1 MAGGGADIWVCGQC
15 RSVNNLRA
23 KQCYHCR
30 TPQHLAAVDPA
41 AIEGTGHGTLRE
53 IALPEFHASRGEAM
67 LASLLIL
74 LVGGLNVVS
83 TVVSTQVLLALL
95 ADPEASAEGLPP
107 DLISAGS
114 IAIATL
120 GVALLALTAWAF
132 WLSRA
137 VAAMPALGLGY
148 PAANA
153 MMAFVEN
160 FLPGLNL
167 LRVPP
172 IVRDIIR
179 RLEPVEGSRGD
190 ALIFAAWIGLFGGF
204 LFPRI
209 AGWLNWADSLEGSIR
224 NALVI
229 QGISAGLVL
238 VGAVFL
244 VALIW
249 WIEGRIGRRRT
260 EQLANAAGQTAS
272 AVSVAPPAAPVA
284 EPVSQPRQSTP
295 VGTPTP
301 FDPRA
306 APFAPPRVA
315 TAASTPAPP
324 AAPFAP
330 TPSGG
335 GPAAPAM
342 VPGPLGTVAA
352 SASTASDAFHR
363 PITAVTG
370 AASIP
375 TPTARPADEQADI
388 ERFADSRPAWP
399 ASAEPPAVEPEPAV
413 EPAPASAQPAPEVQP
428 APSTP
433 IPTGPKLHLRVD
445 SGKKMIATLDGE
457 SEGITLDEL
466 RAAAGALARADGS
479 VVIAAA
485 TSFEERSLAEQV
497 SKLFAD
503 ARVPTAT
510 EE

>member
-1 MAGGGADIWVCGQC
+1 MAGGEADIWVCGQC

-41 AIEGTGHGTLRE
+41 AIEGTGHGQLRE

-74 LVGGLNVVS
+74 LVAGMNVIS
-83 TVVSTQVLLALL
+83 TVVNTQVLLAL
-95 ADPEASAEGLPP
+95 AKDPEAAAAGLTA
-107 DLISAGS
+107 DLLSAGS
-114 IAIATL
+114 IVLATIGL
-120 GVALLALTAWAF
+120 ALLALTAWAF

-153 MMAFVEN
+153 TMAFVEN

-172 IVRDIIR
+172 IVRDVIR

-204 LFPRI
+204 LLPRI
-209 AGWLNWADSLEGSIR
+209 AGWLNWEQDLELAVR

-229 QGISAGLVL
+229 QGISTGLVL

-249 WIEGRIGRRRT
+249 WIEARIALRRA
-260 EQLANAAGQTAS
+260 EQLAGDAGQTAS
-272 AVSVAPPAAPVA
+272 EMSAQPAARPA
-284 EPVSQPRQSTP
+284 AAPASEPRQSTP

-301 FDPRA
+301 FDPMA
-306 APFAPPRVA
+306 APFAPARV
-315 TAASTPAPP
+315 TAAPP
-324 AAPFAP
+324 AATAPAVPFAP
-330 TPSGG
+330 TP
-335 GPAAPAM
+335 GPAAAAVPEM
-342 VPGPLGTVAA
+342 VPGPLGVV
-352 SASTASDAFHR
+352 SASPATATDAFHR

-375 TPTARPADEQADI
+375 TPAARPADEQPDVEGSTDA
-388 ERFADSRPAWP
+388 RPAR
-399 ASAEPPAVEPEPAV
+399 
-413 EPAPASAQPAPEVQP
+413 PAPAEVLPPAEQARPPPV
-428 APSTP
+428 
-433 IPTGPKLHLRVD
+433 PTGPKLHLRVD
-445 SGKKMIATLDGE
+445 SGTRMIATLDGV
-457 SEGITLDEL
+457 SEGISLDEL
-466 RAAAGALARADGS
+466 RAAAQALARADGS

-485 TSFEERSLAEQV
+485 TSFEARSLAEQV
-497 SKLFAD
+497 SKVFAD
-503 ARVPTAT
+503 AQVPTTT
-510 EE
+510 ED

>member
-1 MAGGGADIWVCGQC
+1 MAGGEADIWVCGQC

-41 AIEGTGHGTLRE
+41 AIKGTGHGQLRE

-74 LVGGLNVVS
+74 LVAGMNVIS
-83 TVVSTQVLLALL
+83 TVVNTQVLLAL
-95 ADPEASAEGLPP
+95 AKDPEASAAGLTA
-107 DLISAGS
+107 DLLSAGS
-114 IAIATL
+114 IVLATL
-120 GVALLALTAWAF
+120 GLALLALTAWAF

-153 MMAFVEN
+153 TMAFVEN

-172 IVRDIIR
+172 IVRDVIR

-204 LFPRI
+204 LLPRI
-209 AGWLNWADSLEGSIR
+209 AGWLNWEQDLELAVR

-229 QGISAGLVL
+229 QGISTGLVL

-249 WIEGRIGRRRT
+249 WIEARIALRRA
-260 EQLANAAGQTAS
+260 EQLAGVAGQTAS
-272 AVSVAPPAAPVA
+272 DVSALPAVELGSAASA
-284 EPVSQPRQSTP
+284 ARQSTP
-295 VGTPTP
+295 VGSPTP
-301 FDPRA
+301 FDPMA
-306 APFAPPRVA
+306 APFAPARV
-315 TAASTPAPP
+315 TAAPP
-324 AAPFAP
+324 AATAPAVPFAP
-330 TPSGG
+330 TP
-335 GPAAPAM
+335 GPAAAAVPEM
-342 VPGPLGTVAA
+342 VPGPLGVV
-352 SASTASDAFHR
+352 SATPATATDAFPR

-375 TPTARPADEQADI
+375 TPAARPADEQPDV
-388 ERFADSRPAWP
+388 ERSTDARPAR
-399 ASAEPPAVEPEPAV
+399 
-413 EPAPASAQPAPEVQP
+413 PAPAEVLPPAEQ
-428 APSTP
+428 APPTQVT
-433 IPTGPKLHLRVD
+433 TGPKLHLRVD
-445 SGKKMIATLDGE
+445 SGTRMIATLDGE
-457 SEGITLDEL
+457 SEGISLDEL
-466 RAAAGALARADGS
+466 RAAAQALARADGS

-485 TSFEERSLAEQV
+485 TGFEARSLAEQV
-497 SKLFAD
+497 SKVFAD
-503 ARVPTAT
+503 AQVPTTT